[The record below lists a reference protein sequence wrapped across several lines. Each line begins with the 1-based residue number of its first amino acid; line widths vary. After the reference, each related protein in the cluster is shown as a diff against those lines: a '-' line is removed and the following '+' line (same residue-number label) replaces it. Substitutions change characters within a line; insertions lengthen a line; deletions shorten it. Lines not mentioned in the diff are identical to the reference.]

1 MAKGIIQ
8 EKQNY
13 LKQVF
18 KLFLNNLHKKQHKR
32 LLAILKEDFNHDY
45 RLFMETYDMMVQN
58 PEISFYQPDEM
69 DWLMAIGK
77 VIRYYDTK
85 YSSLLPDTPSDFL
98 IVRLA
103 SIQPPDENELE
114 ELRTEK
120 LKYIFEN
127 ELSEPS
133 EEDLNLSLELWV
145 KCFSMLPWISIELLH
160 QVSSDFYTYYY
171 DDKKETEIG
180 WETSEMLFGAEGR
193 KRTIGE
199 VYEPE
204 PEEEPQPMPS
214 DGPSYDL
221 PKQRLNRNKN
231 RLLKYMTTVICGQ
244 DEAVDGLVDFY
255 TAFYPFMKLWLRR

>member
-1 MAKGIIQ
+1 MAKGIIK

-13 LKQVF
+13 LKQLF
-18 KLFLNNLHKKQHKR
+18 RLFLNNLHSKQHKR
-32 LLAILKEDFNHDY
+32 LLKILKEDFNNDY
-45 RLFMETYDMMVQN
+45 RLFMETYDMMLQN

-69 DWLMAIGK
+69 DWLTAIGK
-77 VIRYYDTK
+77 VIRYYDTN

-103 SIQPPDENELE
+103 SIQPPDENESE

-120 LKYIFEN
+120 LKYIFKN
-127 ELSEPS
+127 NLSEPS

-171 DDKKETEIG
+171 NDKKIE
-180 WETSEMLFGAEGR
+180 WKTSEMLFGAEGR
-193 KRTIGE
+193 KRKIGE

-204 PEEEPQPMPS
+204 PEPEAEPS
-214 DGPSYDL
+214 DDL
-221 PKQRLNRNKN
+221 PKQRLIQNKP
-231 RLLKYMTTVICGQ
+231 RLLKYMTTVMYGQ
-244 DEAVDGLVDFY
+244 EEPVEGLVDFY
-255 TAFYPFMKLWLRR
+255 TAFYPFMKLWLPR

>member
-18 KLFLNNLHKKQHKR
+18 KLFLNNLDRKKHKR
-32 LLAILKEDFNHDY
+32 VLVILSEDFNHDY
-45 RLFMETYDMMVQN
+45 RLFMETYDMMVQS

-69 DWLMAIGK
+69 EWLMAIGK
-77 VIRYYDTK
+77 VIRYYDTV
-85 YSSLLPDTPSDFL
+85 YSSLLSNTPSEFL

-103 SIQPPDENELE
+103 SIQPPDEHESE

-120 LKYIFEN
+120 LKYIFES

-133 EEDLNLSLELWV
+133 EEDLNLSLEPWV

-171 DDKKETEIG
+171 DKETG
-180 WETSEMLFGAEGR
+180 WETSEMLFGARGR
-193 KRTIGE
+193 KRSIGE
-199 VYEPE
+199 AYEPE
-204 PEEEPQPMPS
+204 PEGEPQPMPS

-221 PKQRLNRNKN
+221 PKQRLSKNKPEM
-231 RLLKYMTTVICGQ
+231 LKYMTTVIYGQ

-255 TAFYPFMKLWLRR
+255 MAFYPFMKLWLRR